1 MKSLESLNFMLGLI
15 KEEPGDLWLKT
26 TDEGLVL
33 HEKCAVAGLCLNA
46 IYSALIDSE
55 ATELLMNVDRE

>member
-15 KEEPGDLWLKT
+15 KEEPGDFWLKT

-33 HEKCAVAGLCLNA
+33 HEKMCSGWAVPKCH
-46 IYSALIDSE
+46 
-55 ATELLMNVDRE
+55 LLSIN